1 MISNITKHALFSVVI
16 ENGPV
21 SKQLHAFLVSKN
33 VNSSDITTIFDFIIE
48 SLNTADFQSIAHHA
62 LSRVFTSEYLY
73 RKQDKQGNFLLK
85 ELIQGT
91 QREIFTRLSY
101 MDVTSQMGVDK
112 RYVVTLG
119 FYQEHQLMV
128 CGLSNDDI
136 DCLYSL

>member
-16 ENGPV
+16 ETGPV

-33 VNSSDITTIFDFIIE
+33 VNSSDVTTIFDFIIE
-48 SLNTADFQSIAHHA
+48 SLNTDGFQNIAHLA
-62 LSRVFTSEYLY
+62 LDRAFTSEYLY
-73 RKQDKQGNFLLK
+73 RRQDRQGNFLLK
-85 ELIQGT
+85 ELVQGS
-91 QREIFTRLSY
+91 QQEIFTRLTH

-112 RYVVTLG
+112 QFVITLG

-128 CGLSNDDI
+128 CGLSNNDI